1 MSNLT
6 SGSTEYFPIISN
18 ASKPNRLFRHAIIGE
33 SNSVSSSAQ
42 DIVVNGVG
50 NFIGDECRN
59 INLLNT
65 SACIVSSGVIS
76 ANLFSC
82 SGLTIDVNDVIYI
95 KNVLITED
103 SFGGGGGGI
112 TSGVTFS
119 QAYRATTPTDLPE
132 ATVSLS
138 DYTVEYF
145 GTGSETSFLSPA
157 AGQTQIFNIKN
168 SKTIEVLN
176 IYPDGSDTIEGASII
191 TLNSTGDTVTLQS
204 NGTNNYIIL

>member
-6 SGSTEYFPIISN
+6 SGSIEYFPIISA

-33 SNSVSSSAQ
+33 DNSVSSSAQ
-42 DIVVNGVG
+42 DIIVNGAG
-50 NFIGDECRN
+50 NFIGDECRSV
-59 INLLNT
+59 NLLNT
-65 SACIVSSGVIS
+65 SSCIVSSGVIGV
-76 ANLFSC
+76 NLFSC
-82 SGLTIDVNDVIYI
+82 SGLIITESDVIYI
-95 KNVLITED
+95 KNVFITED
-103 SFGGGGGGI
+103 SFGGGGI

-119 QAYRATTPTDLPE
+119 QAYRATTPTDIPE

-157 AGQTQIFNIKN
+157 VGHTQIFNIRN

-176 IYPDGSDTIEGASII
+176 IIPDGSDTIEGDSVL
-191 TLNSTGDTVTLQS
+191 TLNNTGDSVTIQS
-204 NGTNNYIIL
+204 NGTNNYIII